1 MSRTSGDTAPDAAAA
16 QRRLLMA
23 RTPDERIAMMV
34 AMWSDAVSLVESR
47 LTADG
52 VVEPSALRV
61 GRFRQIYASDFEAS
75 TLERIA
81 EQLAVTPISRP
92 PRPPAAAPSLD
103 THPSRVHR

>member
-1 MSRTSGDTAPDAAAA
+1 MSRWTGDTAPVAAAE
-16 QRRLLMA
+16 QRRILMG

-34 AMWSDAVSLVESR
+34 AMWRDAVSIVESR

-61 GRFRQIYASDFEAS
+61 GRFRQVYASDFDAP

-81 EQLAVTPISRP
+81 GRI
-92 PRPPAAAPSLD
+92 AAAPVSR
-103 THPSRVHR
+103 PSRGTQQSQVRR

>member
-1 MSRTSGDTAPDAAAA
+1 MSRTSGDTAPDAAAE

-34 AMWSDAVSLVESR
+34 AMWRDAVSIVESR
-47 LTADG
+47 LVADG

-61 GRFRQIYASDFEAS
+61 GGFLQIYASDFDAP

-81 EQLAVTPISRP
+81 NRIANASISRP
-92 PRPPAAAPSLD
+92 PRTRTAGPPTGPH
-103 THPSRVHR
+103 HP